1 MPLSYD
7 PSSIPDSGGGRVQPG
22 TYAYMVAEAVEKK
35 FRSGSFGLEL
45 KLDVLVGDRAI
56 PVYERIAYKPNV
68 MWKIKRFAE
77 SAGFDAKN
85 SPDVHQ
91 LVGLQGRAEFVKDS
105 RGYLEL
111 DEFLP
116 KGENA
121 GPVKPVAKAAAT
133 PIAVPLVSGPV
144 GDDVPF

>member
-1 MPLSYD
+1 MIMPLSYD

-22 TYAYMVAEAVEKK
+22 TYAYMVAEAVEKT

-45 KLDVLVGDRAI
+45 RLDVLVGDRAI

-85 SPDVHQ
+85 SPNVHQ
-91 LVGLQGRAEFVKDS
+91 LVGMQGRAEFVKDS

-116 KGENA
+116 KEETGA
-121 GPVKPVAKAAAT
+121 PASFPARVAPVAPAAPA
-133 PIAVPLVSGPV
+133 